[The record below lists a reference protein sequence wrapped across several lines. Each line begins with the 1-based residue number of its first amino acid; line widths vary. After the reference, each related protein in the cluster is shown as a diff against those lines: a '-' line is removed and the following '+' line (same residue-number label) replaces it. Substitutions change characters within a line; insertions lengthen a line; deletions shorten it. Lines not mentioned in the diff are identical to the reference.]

1 MNKATHSR
9 LLKLEQSAGQ
19 KEAPSILVVAD
30 ASEVPPGI
38 DPRTVVIRTGV
49 RRLPRGVVR

>member
-19 KEAPSILVVAD
+19 KEAPRILVVAD
-30 ASEVPPGI
+30 ASEVPL
-38 DPRTVVIRTGV
+38 DLDQRTIVIRTGV
-49 RRLPRGVVR
+49 RRSPCGVVR